1 MIYTFLEAPCIIPC
15 FLKCSFRETML
26 QLLGWNSAIKQN
38 KIMFISDLKICAYT
52 LQITAADLLFSCMS

>member
-52 LQITAADLLFSCMS
+52 L